1 MHFTYTDKDILDGRF
16 EFRQSGTFRVLSPF
30 AALKIAI
37 ACIFELMFVL
47 YSLNILLNG
56 GAISDNT
63 SIIIIKIAL
72 AVILPI
78 LPIWY
83 IRIVSDGEQQYSY
96 YADERLM
103 RIANK
108 RHTYIFRYTDVESVT
123 YKPMTLFR
131 KQKGYTV
138 TVTTKKYHAVLP
150 LYHAVKCR
158 IFHHRV
164 HTVLY
169 SSTSADKSGR
179 KERPMK
185 KALLLICA
193 ASILVGMCGCSKTI
207 KNPLG
212 INPDSRT
219 TSSTTPV
226 PQTVTPQT
234 TAVTTAATSTQ
245 TTKAETTTAK
255 PETSN
260 TSITDKSETKKPS
273 PAPAQYTPV
282 GSPTKYKINKFSL
295 MYDDGVYFNT
305 GVSEYEEDKNELY
318 LVHYSDDGEITSN
331 IVAMCS
337 DEDEDTK
344 GRTVAEIGEE
354 FMSYYV
360 VGDNVDS
367 STKSMVKIGNTDAFY
382 GTVKSSDG
390 DNSVAATQHIYFARH
405 GNKVYTLIALHLD
418 NNEEAVTKALEY
430 TLGSMSFDN
439 SVNT

>member
-138 TVTTKKYHAVLP
+138 TVTTKNTTLFFRYIIPSNAEFFT
-150 LYHAVKCR
+150 
-158 IFHHRV
+158 IE
-164 HTVLY
+164 
-169 SSTSADKSGR
+169 ST
-179 KERPMK
+179 PFY
-185 KALLLICA
+185 
-193 ASILVGMCGCSKTI
+193 ILQHPPI
-207 KNPLG
+207 
-212 INPDSRT
+212 
-219 TSSTTPV
+219 
-226 PQTVTPQT
+226 
-234 TAVTTAATSTQ
+234 
-245 TTKAETTTAK
+245 KAEERK
-255 PETSN
+255 
-260 TSITDKSETKKPS
+260 D
-273 PAPAQYTPV
+273 
-282 GSPTKYKINKFSL
+282 
-295 MYDDGVYFNT
+295 
-305 GVSEYEEDKNELY
+305 
-318 LVHYSDDGEITSN
+318 
-331 IVAMCS
+331 
-337 DEDEDTK
+337 
-344 GRTVAEIGEE
+344 R
-354 FMSYYV
+354 
-360 VGDNVDS
+360 
-367 STKSMVKIGNTDAFY
+367 
-382 GTVKSSDG
+382 
-390 DNSVAATQHIYFARH
+390 
-405 GNKVYTLIALHLD
+405 
-418 NNEEAVTKALEY
+418 
-430 TLGSMSFDN
+430 
-439 SVNT
+439 

>member
-138 TVTTKKYHAVLP
+138 TVTTKNTTLFFRYIMP
-150 LYHAVKCR
+150 VKCR

-226 PQTVTPQT
+226 PQQ
-234 TAVTTAATSTQ
+234 
-245 TTKAETTTAK
+245 
-255 PETSN
+255 
-260 TSITDKSETKKPS
+260 
-273 PAPAQYTPV
+273 
-282 GSPTKYKINKFSL
+282 
-295 MYDDGVYFNT
+295 
-305 GVSEYEEDKNELY
+305 
-318 LVHYSDDGEITSN
+318 
-331 IVAMCS
+331 
-337 DEDEDTK
+337 
-344 GRTVAEIGEE
+344 
-354 FMSYYV
+354 
-360 VGDNVDS
+360 
-367 STKSMVKIGNTDAFY
+367 
-382 GTVKSSDG
+382 
-390 DNSVAATQHIYFARH
+390 
-405 GNKVYTLIALHLD
+405 
-418 NNEEAVTKALEY
+418 
-430 TLGSMSFDN
+430 
-439 SVNT
+439 